1 MTTLCCG
8 RSSAVLP
15 ASPTGAPMTN
25 SPAAITTICGHCAH
39 SLNKSPGLRA
49 MASKRES
56 GFAARA
62 VGNWLST
69 AAKGDEEDCG
79 DRSSDCASAG
89 CNSKSV
95 ASMATIIGRQF
106 TRTTAFPRKGF
117 APDLQPGTGKSR
129 RRQLIS
135 NIRKAKSTTHV
146 MRGIELGSRF
156 EKPGV
161 NDRLEGR
168 VSPWESCFL
177 QQGIG
182 GTTSAAWDVIVF
194 RHWTRQQVH
203 RKSPLRLCRIARR
216 DRARP
221 SACER
226 KT

>member
-1 MTTLCCG
+1 
-8 RSSAVLP
+8 
-15 ASPTGAPMTN
+15 
-25 SPAAITTICGHCAH
+25 
-39 SLNKSPGLRA
+39 
-49 MASKRES
+49 
-56 GFAARA
+56 
-62 VGNWLST
+62 
-69 AAKGDEEDCG
+69 
-79 DRSSDCASAG
+79 
-89 CNSKSV
+89 
-95 ASMATIIGRQF
+95 MATIIGRQF

-182 GTTSAAWDVIVF
+182 
-194 RHWTRQQVH
+194 RHNVRHVGRHSLSSLDALTG
-203 RKSPLRLCRIARR
+203 S
-216 DRARP
+216 
-221 SACER
+221 S
-226 KT
+226 